1 MREAASGAH
10 IYGKQIVA
18 VEAFTTGPPMSGW
31 QPPSYLKSFADY
43 YFAQGMNRVVFHTS
57 DHQPFVD
64 EKHKPGIT
72 LAIFGQHYTRNNTWA
87 EPAVAWNTYL
97 SRCSYLLQQGQF
109 VGDLAY
115 YYGEGAPA
123 TVPFWKKVRPEPP
136 AGYNHDYVEHR
147 GPAEPHVGEGRA
159 PRAPRRHELPG
170 AGPAGGRGPSDA
182 ARAAKDPR
190 PRVGREPPS
199 WRRAP

>member
-1 MREAASGAH
+1 
-10 IYGKQIVA
+10 VA

-43 YFAQGMNRVVFHTS
+43 YFALGMNRIVFHTS

-64 EKHKPGIT
+64 DKHKPGIT

-97 SRCSYLLQQGQF
+97 CAARTLQQGQF

-115 YYGEGAPA
+115 YYGRARRYDPS
-123 TVPFWKKVRPEPP
+123 WKKVRPSRPP
-136 AGYNHDYVEHR
+136 ATTTTTSTPSSCSRLSVKD
-147 GPAEPHVGEGRA
+147 GRLVL
-159 PRAPRRHELPG
+159 PDGMSYRVLSCRRTWT
-170 AGPAGGRGPSDA
+170 A
-182 ARAAKDPR
+182 
-190 PRVGREPPS
+190 
-199 WRRAP
+199 